1 MENEINHEKMPLS
14 MGQIRPDILVL
25 AEGFGQSALGYVSRV
40 PEDSLASQDDSLVL
54 SPAYVL
60 EPLGQAPVKIIYV
73 YVLPFL
79 HSPTPNPAANA
90 AYWVL
95 STSSGQKHPLAVDI
109 SGLAE
114 RVG

>member
-60 EPLGQAPVKIIYV
+60 EPLGQAPVKIIPWQSIYDGD
-73 YVLPFL
+73 
-79 HSPTPNPAANA
+79 AAFFALGQA
-90 AYWVL
+90 A
-95 STSSGQKHPLAVDI
+95 
-109 SGLAE
+109 
-114 RVG
+114 